1 MDRMKKAKDDTTT
14 KDPIVLAIDVGGSHV
29 KIRTSIEEEERRVES
44 GAAMTAVQM
53 VEAVKSLAEGW
64 SYDVVS
70 IGYPGPVGD
79 SKPLRDPVHLG
90 AGWAGHDFAKAFGKP
105 VKIVNDAM
113 MQAIGSYEGGRM
125 LFLGL
130 GTGLGTAMIVENV
143 CHPMEVGHLPYKNGK
158 TFEDYVGEPALEK
171 RGKKKWRKA
180 VFAVTE
186 RLSAALLPGYVVIG
200 GGNVEHLHDLPPNA
214 LRGDNT
220 RAFIGGFRIW
230 KDASLHV

>member
-1 MDRMKKAKDDTTT
+1 MDRMKKPKDDTAS
-14 KDPIVLAIDVGGSHV
+14 KDPIVLSIDVGGSHV
-29 KIRTSIEEEERRVES
+29 KIRTSIEDEERRVES

-53 VEAVKSLAEGW
+53 VAAVKSLAEGW

-79 SKPLRDPVHLG
+79 NRPLRDPVHLG
-90 AGWAGHDFAKAFGKP
+90 VGWAGRDFVEAFGKP
-105 VKIVNDAM
+105 TKVVNDAL
-113 MQAIGSYEGGRM
+113 MQAIGSYEGGCM

-130 GTGLGTAMIVENV
+130 GTGLGTAMIIENV
-143 CHPMEVGHLPYKNGK
+143 CHPMEAGHLPYKNDK

-186 RLSAALLPGYVVIG
+186 RLSAALLPDYVVIG

-214 LRGDNT
+214 RRGDNT

-230 KDASLHV
+230 KDAALHV